1 MLLFL
6 TGVKKTMRKFLN
18 QIHFTIKKYFVL
30 YIGFLFACMLLMV
43 IFTSLYAV
51 HIIRKE
57 AYHSIDIGM
66 RTQVAQLNTNLHR
79 TEIYLSGFVYNDA
92 DVADLGTANWNNLE
106 WMKSIYHL
114 QETFSSALKVQLAD
128 NFFYYSPDADLF
140 VTSSNPVSASL
151 RKRIRAAS
159 DSGLY
164 FNKRNAG
171 KWNVIYSD
179 NKYYLIRVLK
189 LRNGYIGAYLSINS
203 AIRTFSLDS
212 EDLYIDFALSNGT
225 LLSTSP
231 VTPKIDNYRKIS
243 ESENDVIKINGQPE
257 LFMSYPIT
265 KSSSVKLIALVPD
278 RSVSSSISIFETV
291 AVIMIF
297 LCMILLFLSFW
308 FGDRIILRPISSM
321 SATIIKIRSG
331 QPDARIRPAFRCD
344 EFIDMSNAFN
354 EMMDEIRNLQ
364 ISVYEEQLHKKQ
376 IEIEFL
382 KLQLTPHFLVNC
394 LNTVYELTE
403 AGHPDLSM
411 QMTRD
416 LTKHLRYLLS
426 CGTTVSFKE
435 EAALTANYVELS
447 SIRYPGSIRLTTD
460 YDAAGNSIRVIPL
473 LLLSFVEN
481 IIKHEIEIG
490 KVTDICIYSKV
501 NADHTFY
508 IDIYDT
514 GLGYSDEM
522 LGKLQNMEHYIQE
535 NDEHIGI
542 GNVYSRARLILGEQ
556 CTFRFANRKDAG
568 AEVEITIP
576 VP

>member
-1 MLLFL
+1 MKIFL
-6 TGVKKTMRKFLN
+6 QKL
-18 QIHFTIKKYFVL
+18 HFTIRKYFVF
-30 YIGFLFACMLLMV
+30 YIIFLFACMLLMV
-43 IFTSLYAV
+43 IYTSLYAV
-51 HIIRKE
+51 HIIRNE

-66 RTQVAQLNTNLHR
+66 RTQVAQLNSNLHR

-92 DVADLGTANWNNLE
+92 DVADLDTADWNSLE

-114 QETFSSALKVQLAD
+114 QETFSSAIKVQLAD
-128 NFFYYSPDADLF
+128 NFFFYSPDADLF
-140 VTSSNPVSASL
+140 VTGSNPVSANL
-151 RKRIRAAS
+151 RKRIRTAS
-159 DSGLY
+159 DSGS
-164 FNKRNAG
+164 FFSKHNAG

-189 LRNGYIGAYLSINS
+189 LRNGYIGAYLRIDS

-212 EDLYIDFALSNGT
+212 NDLYIDFALSNGT
-225 LLSTSP
+225 LTRTAPITL
-231 VTPKIDNYRKIS
+231 KIKNYSKIS
-243 ESENDVIKINGQPE
+243 ETDNNVIKINGQPE
-257 LFMSYPIT
+257 LFMSYPIN
-265 KSSSVKLIALVPD
+265 KSSVKLIALVPD
-278 RSVSSSISIFETV
+278 HSVSSSLSIFETV
-291 AVIMIF
+291 TGIMI
-297 LCMILLFLSFW
+297 LLSIALLFLSFW
-308 FGDRIILRPISSM
+308 FGDRIILKPISSM
-321 SATIIKIRSG
+321 SATIKKIRNG
-331 QPDARIRPAFRCD
+331 QPDARIRPSFRCD
-344 EFIDMSNAFN
+344 EFIDMSKAFN
-354 EMMDEIRNLQ
+354 EMMDEIKNLQ

-447 SIRYPGSIRLTTD
+447 SIRYPGSIRLHTD
-460 YDAAGNSIRVIPL
+460 YDEKGNIVRVIPL
-473 LLLSFVEN
+473 LMLNFVEN

-490 KVTDICIYSKV
+490 KITDIYISTRY
-501 NADHTFY
+501 NTDHTFY

-514 GLGYSDEM
+514 GFGYSDEM
-522 LGKLQNMEHYIQE
+522 LINLQNMERYTQE
-535 NDEHIGI
+535 NYEHIGI
-542 GNVYSRARLILGEQ
+542 SNVYSRARLILGNQ
-556 CTFRFANRKDAG
+556 CTFHFCNRKDAG

-576 VP
+576 TP